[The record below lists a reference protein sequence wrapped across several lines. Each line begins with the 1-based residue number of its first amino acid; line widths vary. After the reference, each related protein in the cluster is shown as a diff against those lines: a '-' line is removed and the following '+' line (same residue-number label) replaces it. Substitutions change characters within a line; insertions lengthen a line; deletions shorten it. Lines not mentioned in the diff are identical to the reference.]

1 MIPKKA
7 SSLYKQ
13 TAEDLN
19 VSDMLIESM
28 VEFYYKTIRSCLTEL
43 VHPRINIEGLGQ
55 FVIKDKHVS
64 KAIERYTKNL
74 PNFDIS
80 TFKAHYNKKRLETKL
95 DLLIAV
101 EKKIIEQENK
111 KELIKKIK
119 DEKYTETN
127 LAEPETDN

>member
-13 TAEDLN
+13 TAEDLDIN
-19 VSDMLIESM
+19 SALVENII
-28 VEFYYKTIRSCLTEL
+28 EFYYKAIRNCLTEL

-55 FVIKDKHVS
+55 FIIKDKHVI

-74 PNFDIS
+74 PNFDTS
-80 TFKAHYNKKRLETKL
+80 TFRAYYNKKRLETKL

-101 EKKIIEQENK
+101 EKKIIEQELK
-111 KELIKKIK
+111 KETFKRNKN
-119 DEKYTETN
+119 EKHTEINLGEQETN
-127 LAEPETDN
+127 N